1 MKTLAALALAL
12 ICAFTTACSLSGGE
26 TEPEIESVSGTIT
39 LNVPSAAP
47 DIYPAESPSA
57 QDNPVL
63 DNPGEPDKESEEGE
77 ETEKE
82 EPLPVIGPAEDEM
95 RAVWFSY
102 LEFQSM
108 LTGRDE
114 EQFTANIEEAF
125 DNVKDADFNTV
136 LVQVRPYGDALY
148 RSNLFPWSYIITGE
162 EGMDPGFDPLEVMI
176 REAKKR
182 SLRIEAWINPYRIR
196 SGNEAS
202 YPLSEDNPA
211 RQWEAEGNSAVVRF
225 GDGLYYNPANEQ
237 AQKLI
242 VDGVKEIL
250 ENYDVDGIHF
260 DDYFYPTAAEE
271 FDADD
276 YAAFKEQG
284 GTLPLS
290 GWRRENVNQLVRD
303 VYAAVKEISPSVL
316 FGISPQGNNGVNYH
330 TQFIDTAKWLSNEGY
345 VDYIC
350 PQIYF
355 GFENDEAPYQST
367 VKDWERQIKGDS
379 IRLYVGL
386 APYKIGMEDVWAGEG
401 AAEWMENDDL
411 LRRMVEY
418 AREQDHY
425 AGFAMF
431 RYQFLFDPEESVREQ
446 VERELENLRQL
457 F

>member
-1 MKTLAALALAL
+1 MKVLAAFVLSLVCALTA
-12 ICAFTTACSLSGGE
+12 ACSPSGRE
-26 TEPEIESVSGTIT
+26 PEPEIEPVSGTII

-47 DIYPAESPSA
+47 DTYPPENPSA
-57 QDNPVL
+57 QEEPVL
-63 DNPGEPDKESEEGE
+63 DNPDAPGEEGE

-82 EPLPVIGPAEDEM
+82 EPQPVIGPVEEEM

-102 LEFQSM
+102 IELHPM
-108 LTGRDE
+108 LTGRNE

-125 DNVKDADFNTV
+125 DKVKDAGFNTV
-136 LVQVRPYGDALY
+136 LVQVRPHGDALY
-148 RSNLFPWSYIITGE
+148 QSNLFPWSYIITGE
-162 EGMDPGFDPLEVMI
+162 EGVDPGFDPLEVMV

-182 SLRIEAWINPYRIR
+182 SLKIEAWINPYRIR
-196 SGNEAS
+196 SGNEES
-202 YPLSEDNPA
+202 HPLSEDNPA

-225 GDGLYYNPANEQ
+225 GDGIYYNPASEQ
-237 AQKLI
+237 ARELI
-242 VDGVKEIL
+242 VDGVREIL

-260 DDYFYPTAAEE
+260 DDYFYPTTAEE
-271 FDADD
+271 FDAED

-284 GTLPLS
+284 GTLTLG

-303 VYAAVKEISPSVL
+303 VYAAVKEASPSAL
-316 FGISPQGNNGVNYH
+316 FGISPQGNNEVNYN
-330 TQFIDTAKWLSNEGY
+330 TQFIDTAEWLSNEGY

-355 GFENDEAPYQST
+355 GFENEKAPYQST
-367 VKDWERQIKGDS
+367 VKDWERLIEEDS

-386 APYKIGMEDVWAGEG
+386 APYKIGVEDTWAGEG

-418 AREQDHY
+418 AREQEHY

-431 RYQFLFDPEESVREQ
+431 RYQFLFDPEEAVRGQ
-446 VERELENLRQL
+446 VEKELENLRQL